1 MLGTLL
7 SGSSALRND
16 KANTLGVLLS
26 YLNIAREEVIAIGDG
41 VCDVNM
47 LQVAG
52 LGIAMGHAQDSVKVC
67 ADYVTASNEED
78 GVAQSVEKLI
88 LAEVHAAEIPL
99 DLLNERARHALM
111 GNWVSN
117 IPTLRKSA

>member
-1 MLGTLL
+1 
-7 SGSSALRND
+7 
-16 KANTLGVLLS
+16 
-26 YLNIAREEVIAIGDG
+26 
-41 VCDVNM
+41 M

-111 GNWVSN
+111 GNLVSN
-117 IPTLRKSA
+117 TPMPRKNA

>member
-1 MLGTLL
+1 MFF
-7 SGSSALRND
+7 ARNLTFW
-16 KANTLGVLLS
+16 KSCPAELIKQTPYVLLS

-88 LAEVHAAEIPL
+88 LAE
-99 DLLNERARHALM
+99 
-111 GNWVSN
+111 
-117 IPTLRKSA
+117 SACC

>member
-1 MLGTLL
+1 M
-7 SGSSALRND
+7 R
-16 KANTLGVLLS
+16 K
-26 YLNIAREEVIAIGDG
+26 IR
-41 VCDVNM
+41 
-47 LQVAG
+47 
-52 LGIAMGHAQDSVKVC
+52 KVC

-111 GNWVSN
+111 GNLGIQYTYASEERIEATMPVDHRTAS
-117 IPTLRKSA
+117 PLAFYTAVQLLRLPKPLPDSVL